1 MKKQG
6 SHHDLFGRIGFW
18 LAGITLSLGLTPYLL
33 AQGGSIQA
41 SNSIT
46 GGVYDE
52 NGRPLSDVDVEL
64 QDEYYKSVGN
74 RGKTSFSGR
83 FIFNRLIP
91 GRYRVRVMPFKY
103 GYDEQVQDVDLAS
116 NNRGTASFG
125 SEIATLDFRLRKRIA
140 DTDSLGV
147 ANAIFAQEVPKT
159 AEELYVQAISDLREK
174 KETACILKLKQAL
187 EILPNYFLALD
198 LLGKEYLK
206 QEDFPAALDYL
217 GKAAVVNPKGASTLY
232 GLGYAHMKLKQP
244 ALAIDN
250 LRRSVS
256 LSQNPTQPL
265 LLLGTILRQTG
276 KYSESET
283 ELKKAKEL
291 SKGKLADVHWQ
302 LALLY
307 GPCGAGVFFRH

>member
-187 EILPNYFLALD
+187 EILP
-198 LLGKEYLK
+198 E
-206 QEDFPAALDYL
+206 
-217 GKAAVVNPKGASTLY
+217 ST
-232 GLGYAHMKLKQP
+232 
-244 ALAIDN
+244 
-250 LRRSVS
+250 
-256 LSQNPTQPL
+256 
-265 LLLGTILRQTG
+265 TG
-276 KYSESET
+276 
-283 ELKKAKEL
+283 
-291 SKGKLADVHWQ
+291 
-302 LALLY
+302 
-307 GPCGAGVFFRH
+307 